1 MIRLRHV
8 VEEHLVEAGEDPRRV
23 PVPQS
28 SPAGYATAISELVWK
43 MFPADARLEDVQDAF
58 QGSPI
63 RHPGPAASGLRDFR
77 WEQRLDQLPQF
88 IADQ

>member
-1 MIRLRHV
+1 LVRLRHTV
-8 VEEHLVEAGEDPRRV
+8 KEYLVQAGKNTRRV
-23 PVPQS
+23 PVPQT
-28 SPAGYATAISELVWK
+28 SPAGHAAAVPELVWK
-43 MFPADARLEDVQDAF
+43 VFPADARLEDVQDAV

-77 WEQRLDQLPQF
+77 WEQRLDQLPQL